1 MRRAIRIVL
10 GTSLLVLLTGAEP
23 KISVRNVKYDEL
35 TREIRGLKGKVVV
48 VDFWG
53 EY

>member
-1 MRRAIRIVL
+1 MRRATHFVL
-10 GTSLLVLLTGAEP
+10 GISLLALLTAAEP

-35 TREIRGLKGKVVV
+35 TKEIRGLKGKVVV